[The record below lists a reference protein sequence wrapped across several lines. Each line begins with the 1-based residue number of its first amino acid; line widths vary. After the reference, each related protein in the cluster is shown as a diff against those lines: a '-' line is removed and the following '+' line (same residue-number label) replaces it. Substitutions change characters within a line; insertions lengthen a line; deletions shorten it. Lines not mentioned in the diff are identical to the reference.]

1 MKKYIK
7 FLIIISPIFFVM
19 SCKHRKSREEG
30 QRRINDSEI
39 TIYSNKD
46 INDLILNDY
55 IYVDYTQK
63 SIDDHKGFF
72 DNNYEPHITG
82 FENSLNRIEC
92 KNLFPVKVNCFQ
104 IINENVEFNYIMT
117 GTFYGCHKYSLQCAA
132 KHVETETKIYKFSVK
147 KDIEEK
153 KNEAI

>member
-46 INDLILNDY
+46 INDLILYAVLN
-55 IYVDYTQK
+55 VFVRNRLP
-63 SIDDHKGFF
+63 FF
-72 DNNYEPHITG
+72 
-82 FENSLNRIEC
+82 L
-92 KNLFPVKVNCFQ
+92 
-104 IINENVEFNYIMT
+104 
-117 GTFYGCHKYSLQCAA
+117 
-132 KHVETETKIYKFSVK
+132 
-147 KDIEEK
+147 
-153 KNEAI
+153 